1 MNNVKKEEF
10 SKLIDLVSAAG
21 INLEK
26 ITFLI
31 LSEFKIKTEVKA
43 KGFDKVARK
52 KQSQILKY
60 VDKEISPFWI
70 NIIELE
76 SNEAKD
82 LRRILPKEEFLNYL
96 AGIYIS
102 IHSKKITD
110 IDFLIKSTLAEMFH
124 NVAMILKE
132 RGLVE
137 GE

>member
-31 LSEFKIKTEVKA
+31 LSDFKIKTEVKA